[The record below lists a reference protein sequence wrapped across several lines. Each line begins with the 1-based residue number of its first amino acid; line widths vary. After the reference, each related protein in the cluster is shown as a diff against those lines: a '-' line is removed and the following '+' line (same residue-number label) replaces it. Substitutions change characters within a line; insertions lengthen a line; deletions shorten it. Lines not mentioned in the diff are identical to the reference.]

1 MARTFGVNLR
11 ASRDT
16 NQAMVEEPTYMCG
29 FSTIVGNWEA
39 RWGVIDFPCAL
50 SVRYMHGKSITPS
63 SPAPTCPKSTHA
75 PPICWGSSLGPPAP
89 APVFYPERPHGFR
102 PRHAQRLRPD

>member
-16 NQAMVEEPTYMCG
+16 NQAMVEEPIYMCG
-29 FSTIVGNWEA
+29 FSTIVGNWEG
-39 RWGVIDFPCAL
+39 RWGV
-50 SVRYMHGKSITPS
+50 
-63 SPAPTCPKSTHA
+63 STFRAYSARKVDDPLQA
-75 PPICWGSSLGPPAP
+75 PPLLAQIHARAANTPGLIVQGPPAP